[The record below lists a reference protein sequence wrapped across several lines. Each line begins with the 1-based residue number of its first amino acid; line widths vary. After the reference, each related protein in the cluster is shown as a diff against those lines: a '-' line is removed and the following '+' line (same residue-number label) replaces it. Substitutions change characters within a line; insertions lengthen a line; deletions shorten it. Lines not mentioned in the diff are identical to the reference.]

1 MGNISNY
8 KKIVV
13 MQKIV
18 QVLFVLSMLFISCVK
33 EDKRWVELPPL
44 SANGA
49 NYMAFYRNGIP
60 YIVDGL
66 YQPPGF
72 AFNFNPNRNG
82 VEFDLCDQ
90 GTEKKLVLSAI
101 DGKSE
106 KDFGLELIFDFTNGI
121 QNLNELDHQGKFKII
136 SELTQTYSLNKAL
149 ENTIAFRKTTDTIV
163 AGTFTIHLKNNQG
176 EVLILEDGRFDI
188 GK

>member
-1 MGNISNY
+1 MGSASTAIFITM
-8 KKIVV
+8 KKISFLLFLFS
-13 MQKIV
+13 IV
-18 QVLFVLSMLFISCVK
+18 FLSCVK
-33 EDKRWVELPPL
+33 EEKRWVELPSL
-44 SANGA
+44 SGIGS

-82 VEFDLCDQ
+82 VEFDLYEQ
-90 GTEKKLVLSAI
+90 GTERKLVLSAI

-106 KDFGLELIFDFTNGI
+106 KDFSLELTFDYLPGLY
-121 QNLNELDHQGKFKII
+121 NLNKLDTLGKFKII
-136 SELTQTYSLNKAL
+136 SELTQTFSLNTAL